1 MSAEIE
7 RMAKAICI
15 GNSNPLL
22 FEQALIIAEAD
33 LVLRCVGIERIAAIE
48 RLRDITAAPLAEG
61 DTRLARGRARTWE
74 GDAAWAELQQVRGIG
89 TPDDPLTPTPGQMS
103 GLGALPGAA
112 G

>member
-48 RLRDITAAPLAEG
+48 RLRDITATPLAEG
-61 DTRLARGRARTWE
+61 DTRLARARARTWE
-74 GDAAWAELQQVRGIG
+74 GEVAWVELQQLGGIG
-89 TPDDPLTPTPGQMS
+89 TPEDPLTPTPEQMERMA
-103 GLGALPGAA
+103 ALPWEPP
-112 G
+112 